1 MHVSIMDRSPSKTAS
16 TLPSHRFS
24 TYPSSPSDS
33 AFSAQYARKLTPCT
47 RPRKTTTART
57 FTGKRNEVARKNFI
71 VATGDSCRGRSIPES
86 GFRGVQ
92 EPVAALFLY
101 ASPLSLSPR
110 GGFFMKRNKVQDLRV
125 SDFISTELVT
135 ASPDETLGDVLGK
148 MKSNDIHELPVIERK
163 KLVGVVTMRELM
175 RRRNLPPTT
184 KVSTV
189 LEILPGIGPETPL
202 PEAAEKMISA
212 GFRAIPVVKG
222 KALVGII
229 SRSDIVR
236 ALVETRALE
245 GILVRDF
252 MTPNPQAVAEDRH
265 LRGVVGLKDVV
276 ELFARPKVR
285 EQYGDRAGREEK
297 VVIEVKSVMR
307 YPPLTVGPDANVHR
321 AAEMMA
327 KQHVSSIIVTE
338 KDEPVGIITS
348 QDLMQFLAGLRERE
362 QLFVEIGGLEDE
374 PKDTYDEIY
383 AVIQKE
389 MRRIAPLVTPRT
401 LTIHFQKYKPEGDRW
416 KYSLRARFTTAHRI
430 YYAHE
435 FDWDLP
441 VTLTKL
447 LDTLYKRIVKEK
459 ERKVTERKRHH
470 QST

>member
-1 MHVSIMDRSPSKTAS
+1 
-16 TLPSHRFS
+16 
-24 TYPSSPSDS
+24 
-33 AFSAQYARKLTPCT
+33 
-47 RPRKTTTART
+47 
-57 FTGKRNEVARKNFI
+57 
-71 VATGDSCRGRSIPES
+71 
-86 GFRGVQ
+86 
-92 EPVAALFLY
+92 
-101 ASPLSLSPR
+101 
-110 GGFFMKRNKVQDLRV
+110 MKRNKVQDLRV
-125 SDFISTELVT
+125 SDFMSTDLVT

-189 LEILPGIGPETPL
+189 LEIPPGIGPETPL
-202 PEAAEKMISA
+202 PEAAEQMISA

-245 GILVRDF
+245 GVVVRDF
-252 MTPNPQAVAEDRH
+252 MTPNPQAVAEDDTVEHAVQIIRSLGERSVPVVDKHRH
-265 LRGVVGLKDVV
+265 LKGVVGLKDVV
-276 ELFARPKVR
+276 DLFARPKVR

-307 YPPLTVGPDANVHR
+307 YPPLTVGPDADVQR
-321 AAEMMA
+321 AAELMA
-327 KQHVSSIIVTE
+327 KQHVSSVIVTE
-338 KDEPVGIITS
+338 RDEPVGIITS

-389 MRRIAPLVTPRT
+389 MRRIAPLVQPRT

-435 FDWDLP
+435 FDWDLR
-441 VTLTKL
+441 VALTKL